1 MSGVEHA
8 REMLTL
14 AQRDFKAL
22 QGMLDAE
29 TFADE
34 IFGFHA
40 QQAVEKA
47 LKAWLTLVGVE
58 YPRTHDLEE
67 LLELLE
73 EHAEPILDAFYDL
86 IDLTDFAVQF
96 RYRIFLE
103 GSDEA
108 VKHVPG
114 KELAEKAKEDL
125 VMALLQEH
133 QVSQGKTAEV
143 LGISRYELFELMSK
157 YCIPVIDLTR

>member
-1 MSGVEHA
+1 MSGIEHA
-8 REMLTL
+8 RVMITF

-22 QGMLDAE
+22 QGMLDVD

-34 IFGFHA
+34 IFGFHP

-86 IDLTDFAVQF
+86 VDLTDFAVQF
-96 RYRIFLE
+96 RYRIFEDAE
-103 GSDEA
+103 GRLNR
-108 VKHVPG
+108 G
-114 KELAEKAKEDL
+114 
-125 VMALLQEH
+125 VMMR
-133 QVSQGKTAEV
+133 QVSALVVHVERLVREAETA
-143 LGISRYELFELMSK
+143 G
-157 YCIPVIDLTR
+157 

>member
-86 IDLTDFAVQF
+86 VDLTDFAVQF
-96 RYRIFLE
+96 RYRIFEDAE
-103 GSDEA
+103 GRLNRGVMIRQVS
-108 VKHVPG
+108 
-114 KELAEKAKEDL
+114 DL
-125 VMALLQEH
+125 VVHVERLVREAE
-133 QVSQGKTAEV
+133 TA
-143 LGISRYELFELMSK
+143 G
-157 YCIPVIDLTR
+157 

>member
-73 EHAEPILDAFYDL
+73 EQAEPILEAFYNL
-86 IDLTDFAVQF
+86 LDLTDFAVQF
-96 RYRIFLE
+96 RYRIFEDAE
-103 GSDEA
+103 GRLNRG
-108 VKHVPG
+108 VMIRQVN
-114 KELAEKAKEDL
+114 DL
-125 VMALLQEH
+125 VVHVERLVREAE
-133 QVSQGKTAEV
+133 TA
-143 LGISRYELFELMSK
+143 G
-157 YCIPVIDLTR
+157 

>member
-8 REMLTL
+8 REMVIL
-14 AQRDFKAL
+14 AQRDLKAL
-22 QGMLDAE
+22 QGMLNAD

-47 LKAWLTLVGVE
+47 LKAWLSLIGVE

-73 EHAEPILDAFYDL
+73 EHAEPILEAFYDL
-86 IDLTDFAVQF
+86 VDLTDFAVQF
-96 RYRIFLE
+96 RYR
-103 GSDEA
+103 
-108 VKHVPG
+108 
-114 KELAEKAKEDL
+114 
-125 VMALLQEH
+125 
-133 QVSQGKTAEV
+133 
-143 LGISRYELFELMSK
+143 LFEDDEGRLNRSVM
-157 YCIPVIDLTR
+157 IRQVDNLVVHVETLVQEAETAG

>member
-8 REMLTL
+8 REMLTI
-14 AQRDFKAL
+14 AQRDFNAL

-47 LKAWLTLVGVE
+47 LKAWLSLVGVE

-96 RYRIFLE
+96 RYRIFEAAE
-103 GSDEA
+103 GRLNRGAMVRQVNDF
-108 VKHVPG
+108 VHV
-114 KELAEKAKEDL
+114 ERRVRESE
-125 VMALLQEH
+125 
-133 QVSQGKTAEV
+133 TA
-143 LGISRYELFELMSK
+143 G
-157 YCIPVIDLTR
+157 

>member
-73 EHAEPILDAFYDL
+73 ERAEPILGVFYDL

-96 RYRIFLE
+96 RYRIFEEAE
-103 GSDEA
+103 GQLNRDVMIRQVS
-108 VKHVPG
+108 
-114 KELAEKAKEDL
+114 DL
-125 VMALLQEH
+125 VVHVERLVRE
-133 QVSQGKTAEV
+133 AEQA
-143 LGISRYELFELMSK
+143 E
-157 YCIPVIDLTR
+157 

>member
-8 REMLTL
+8 REMLIL

-47 LKAWLTLVGVE
+47 LKAWLSLVGAE

-73 EHAEPILDAFYDL
+73 DHAEHILEAFYQL
-86 IDLTDFAVQF
+86 VDLTDFAVQF
-96 RYRIFLE
+96 RYRIFEDAE
-103 GSDEA
+103 GRLSRGVMIRQVENLVVHVEGLVREA
-108 VKHVPG
+108 
-114 KELAEKAKEDL
+114 EQAE
-125 VMALLQEH
+125 
-133 QVSQGKTAEV
+133 
-143 LGISRYELFELMSK
+143 
-157 YCIPVIDLTR
+157 

>member
-8 REMLTL
+8 REMLIL

-22 QGMLDAE
+22 QGMLDDE

-96 RYRIFLE
+96 RYRIFEDAE
-103 GSDEA
+103 GRLNRGA
-108 VKHVPG
+108 MIRQVN
-114 KELAEKAKEDL
+114 DL
-125 VMALLQEH
+125 VVHVERLVRE
-133 QVSQGKTAEV
+133 AEQA
-143 LGISRYELFELMSK
+143 E
-157 YCIPVIDLTR
+157 

>member
-14 AQRDFKAL
+14 VQRDFKAL

-73 EHAEPILDAFYDL
+73 EHSEPILDAFYDL
-86 IDLTDFAVQF
+86 ADLTDFAVQF
-96 RYRIFLE
+96 RYRIFEDTE
-103 GSDEA
+103 GRLNRGLMIRQVS
-108 VKHVPG
+108 
-114 KELAEKAKEDL
+114 DL
-125 VMALLQEH
+125 VVHVERLVRE
-133 QVSQGKTAEV
+133 AERA
-143 LGISRYELFELMSK
+143 G
-157 YCIPVIDLTR
+157 

>member
-8 REMLTL
+8 RELLTL
-14 AQRDFKAL
+14 AQRDFRAL

-40 QQAVEKA
+40 QQAVEKT
-47 LKAWLTLVGVE
+47 LKAWLSLIGVE

-73 EHAEPILDAFYDL
+73 ERAEPILEAFYDL
-86 IDLTDFAVQF
+86 VDLTDFAVQF
-96 RYRIFLE
+96 RYRIFEDAE
-103 GSDEA
+103 GRLNRGMMIRQVS
-108 VKHVPG
+108 
-114 KELAEKAKEDL
+114 DL
-125 VMALLQEH
+125 VVHVETLIRE
-133 QVSQGKTAEV
+133 AETV
-143 LGISRYELFELMSK
+143 G
-157 YCIPVIDLTR
+157 

>member
-8 REMLTL
+8 HEMLTL

-47 LKAWLTLVGVE
+47 LKAWLTLIGVE

-73 EHAEPILDAFYDL
+73 ERAEPILGVFYDL

-96 RYRIFLE
+96 RYRIFEDAE
-103 GSDEA
+103 GRLNRG
-108 VKHVPG
+108 VMVQQVN
-114 KELAEKAKEDL
+114 DL
-125 VMALLQEH
+125 VVHVERLVRE
-133 QVSQGKTAEV
+133 AEQA
-143 LGISRYELFELMSK
+143 E
-157 YCIPVIDLTR
+157 